1 MLTPGSKYDHLVR
14 GVSKLKPGEAFF
26 AQKGGTF
33 TCQPE
38 SFRGMLYQVASAAGK
53 DWRVTSVVLGD
64 NVVWA
69 FYKRGDYMR
78 PNLPAYPVV
87 KKLRG

>member
-14 GVSKLKPGEAFF
+14 GIAKLKPGEAFF
-26 AQKGGTF
+26 AQKGGMF

-38 SFRGMLYQVASAAGK
+38 TFRTVLYQVAKTAGK
-53 DWRVTSVVLGD
+53 EWRVTSVVIGEH
-64 NVVWA
+64 VVWA
-69 FYKRGDYMR
+69 FYKCNDYMK

-87 KKLRG
+87 KKLR